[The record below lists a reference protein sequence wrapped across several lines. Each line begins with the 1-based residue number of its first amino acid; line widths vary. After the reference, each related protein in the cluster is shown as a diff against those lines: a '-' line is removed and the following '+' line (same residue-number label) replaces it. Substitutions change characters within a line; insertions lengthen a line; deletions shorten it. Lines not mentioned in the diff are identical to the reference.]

1 MQNVFSCQNIH
12 HNWPWKKQSINSLVH
27 KLSAILKKKERH
39 NGDNMI
45 DVVFQGNWL
54 LNEVSSI
61 YKSRRSSD
69 FYASVWNKN
78 ALTHL

>member
-1 MQNVFSCQNIH
+1 MQNAFSCQNIH
-12 HNWPWKKQSINSLVH
+12 HNWPRKKQSLKSLVH
-27 KLSAILKKKERH
+27 KLSEILKKKEWH
-39 NGDNMI
+39 NDDNMI

-61 YKSRRSSD
+61 YKSKRSSD